1 MKELGVPCEHSIS
14 IIEAR
19 LMTRRVFKV
28 AELLARQLP
37 ELNRRRVENR
47 RQNCDSQELKYR
59 ETSDQ
64 YLQS

>member
-1 MKELGVPCEHSIS
+1 MNEFGVPCEHSIS
-14 IIEAR
+14 MVEAR
-19 LMTRRVFKV
+19 LMMQRVFKV
-28 AELLARQLP
+28 AQLLAPQLP
-37 ELNRRRVENR
+37 EFNSKQVENR